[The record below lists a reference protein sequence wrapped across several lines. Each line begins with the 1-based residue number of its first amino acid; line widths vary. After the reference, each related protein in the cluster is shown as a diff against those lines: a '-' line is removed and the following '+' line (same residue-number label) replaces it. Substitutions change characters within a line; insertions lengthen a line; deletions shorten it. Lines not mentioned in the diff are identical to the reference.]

1 MLFSTFGKIDGYD
14 IGKHP
19 LIVKLMSEAYKK
31 KPPVP
36 KYSGFWDVSTVVDYL
51 ISLGP
56 NSGLSFPDLSKKLV
70 ILLALSSLRRV
81 LELAN
86 IDRDSIVTEE
96 GQTKFSLSKPRKT

>member
-36 KYSGFWDVSTVVDYL
+36 KYSGFWDVSTVVD
-51 ISLGP
+51 
-56 NSGLSFPDLSKKLV
+56 
-70 ILLALSSLRRV
+70 
-81 LELAN
+81 
-86 IDRDSIVTEE
+86 
-96 GQTKFSLSKPRKT
+96 